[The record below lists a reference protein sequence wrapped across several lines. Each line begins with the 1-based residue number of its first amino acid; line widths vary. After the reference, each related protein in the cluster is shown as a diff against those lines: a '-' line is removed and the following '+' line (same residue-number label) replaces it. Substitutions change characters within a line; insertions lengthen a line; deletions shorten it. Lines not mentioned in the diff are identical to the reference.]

1 MIINTIEYVQNQ
13 HKITKMIHLPVS
25 VAGQLRTT
33 PDIFFHPATVWCPT
47 MVCFEGCQGFSYT
60 RRPPARF
67 HGKSISF
74 GQRRGTCRV
83 SMTKS
88 WTEKVHLFAVCR
100 WAEKKE
106 DTRSSRKK
114 HQLYGFFF
122 FQNHDLHSCD
132 MPQWHSAR
140 SDQSAWVSSG
150 LPAAGV
156 RAPPLW
162 LAPRRTWHRPNSPWS
177 NPVAMRGLTQRIPNN
192 DPKQQGLGSTQNED
206 LKMSLVWRWTL
217 GGLMFGS
224 GRGAGGK
231 FESTCIIFHWAY
243 LVKRGTSNPIPLILN
258 TSLLHPKFLE

>member
-106 DTRSSRKK
+106 DTHSSRKNTSSMVFSSFRTMTCIAAICHNGIQRAAIK
-114 HQLYGFFF
+114 APEFHQGSQLRG
-122 FQNHDLHSCD
+122 
-132 MPQWHSAR
+132 
-140 SDQSAWVSSG
+140 SG
-150 LPAAGV
+150 LRLFGSRQGEHGTARIV
-156 RAPPLW
+156 REVIQWQWGAW
-162 LAPRRTWHRPNSPWS
+162 LKGSQT
-177 NPVAMRGLTQRIPNN
+177 TIPNN
-192 DPKQQGLGSTQNED
+192 KDWGV
-206 LKMSLVWRWTL
+206 LKMKIWRCHWSGDELWEVWCLDL
-217 GGLMFGS
+217 GGVQ
-224 GRGAGGK
+224 GGNLSQPASS
-231 FESTCIIFHWAY
+231 STEH
-243 LVKRGTSNPIPLILN
+243 T
-258 TSLLHPKFLE
+258 

>member
-106 DTRSSRKK
+106 DTHSSRKNTSSMVFSSFRTMTCIAAICHNGIQRAAIK
-114 HQLYGFFF
+114 APEFHQGSQLRG
-122 FQNHDLHSCD
+122 
-132 MPQWHSAR
+132 
-140 SDQSAWVSSG
+140 SG
-150 LPAAGV
+150 
-156 RAPPLW
+156 

-224 GRGAGGK
+224 GRGAGGNLSQPASS
-231 FESTCIIFHWAY
+231 STEH
-243 LVKRGTSNPIPLILN
+243 T
-258 TSLLHPKFLE
+258 